1 MCMKQNNYF
10 QISHNRDKQISSI
23 YFHSHDFYEI
33 YFFVDGN
40 VTYYIENECYNLEKG
55 DVLVIPPGKIHRPV
69 FEKVK
74 EYERYVLWIFG
85 EFIFA
90 EKAIRNYLEQINQAI
105 RENNTRRVSF
115 KDDDYSEVKILFD
128 RLISDYFSRN
138 ELSEYTSESCNILL
152 LDKILNALKASE
164 GYISESECITVKVIS
179 YINENVVNA
188 PTLDELA
195 EKFYVS
201 KYYLLHKFK
210 EYTKTTIHQYILM
223 KKTICQNKCL

>member
-1 MCMKQNNYF
+1 M
-10 QISHNRDKQISSI
+10 
-23 YFHSHDFYEI
+23 
-33 YFFVDGN
+33 
-40 VTYYIENECYNLEKG
+40 
-55 DVLVIPPGKIHRPV
+55 
-69 FEKVK
+69 
-74 EYERYVLWIFG
+74 
-85 EFIFA
+85 
-90 EKAIRNYLEQINQAI
+90 
-105 RENNTRRVSF
+105 SF

-195 EKFYVS
+195 EKFYFS